1 MRATWSLLLVTLCL
15 SCSTVPLDGGPAS
28 PVRLDIPEAVGWEP
42 GGPFP
47 LELTVYNASGHR
59 LLLTQPRPEAVQ
71 VKVFRASD
79 GGLAC
84 RTPSPSRTTAESWD
98 AKAVL
103 ASQGLRVKLDLWPYC
118 RRLGE
123 GVYRY
128 ELVYAANAAATSE
141 PVFTGLLGPRSGKIA
156 VGTGL
161 STDEAALAAALAQ
174 PTAPSPAAAGVPSQ
188 PAAPG
193 AAAET
198 AASQPAAPGAG
209 AAAAPPAQSAESVK
223 ACLDR
228 ELAAR
233 GLNAYGDPQGTTY
246 ADGPPA
252 DEGGRVL
259 YVAGR
264 NPEIRAACHVQ
275 GF

>member
-1 MRATWSLLLVTLCL
+1 MRATWILLPVALCL
-15 SCSTVPLDGGPAS
+15 SCASTQLDGGPDS
-28 PVRLDIPEAVGWEP
+28 QVRLDTRDAIGWEP

-59 LLLTQPRPEAVQ
+59 LVLAQPRPEATQ

-79 GGLAC
+79 GALVC
-84 RTPSPSRTTAESWD
+84 KTPSPSRVTGEGWD
-98 AKAVL
+98 AKGVRS
-103 ASQGLRVKLDLWPYC
+103 SQGLQVTIDLWPYC
-118 RRLGE
+118 QNLPQ

-128 ELVYAANAAATSE
+128 ELVYVANPAAASE
-141 PVFTGLLGPRSGKIA
+141 VVFTGTLGPRRGEIA
-156 VGTGL
+156 IGPGL
-161 STDEAALAAALAQ
+161 SSDEAALAAALSR
-174 PTAPSPAAAGVPSQ
+174 PSTEGPPPAS
-188 PAAPG
+188 
-193 AAAET
+193 
-198 AASQPAAPGAG
+198 SSS
-209 AAAAPPAQSAESVK
+209 AAAAPSAQSVV
-223 ACLDR
+223 ACMDR

-246 ADGPPA
+246 PSGPPA

-264 NPEIRAACHVQ
+264 NPEIRAACHIQ